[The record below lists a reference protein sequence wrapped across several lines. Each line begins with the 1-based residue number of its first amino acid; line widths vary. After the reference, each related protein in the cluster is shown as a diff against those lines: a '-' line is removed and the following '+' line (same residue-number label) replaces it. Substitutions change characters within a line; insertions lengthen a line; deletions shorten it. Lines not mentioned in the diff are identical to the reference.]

1 MVTTDEEFVGVMQ
14 RLAGWQDSAYPE
26 IQRMAFST
34 EVTPYD
40 LGDWF
45 LRQQAAVD
53 EAYTGLRDIP
63 ARWAAITVPDDLAE
77 SHDLML
83 QVIRLKLKVVQNG
96 RQE

>member
-1 MVTTDEEFVGVMQ
+1 MKSSWESCKGSLADKILHTQ
-14 RLAGWQDSAYPE
+14 RYNVWRFRPRS
-26 IQRMAFST
+26 
-34 EVTPYD
+34 PYD

-53 EAYTGLRDIP
+53 EAYIGLRDIP

-96 RQE
+96 TQE